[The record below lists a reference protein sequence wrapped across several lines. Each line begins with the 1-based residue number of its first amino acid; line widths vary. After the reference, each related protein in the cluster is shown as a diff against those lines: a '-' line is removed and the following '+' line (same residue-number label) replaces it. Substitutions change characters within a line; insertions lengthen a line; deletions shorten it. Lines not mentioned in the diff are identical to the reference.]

1 MQIQIFNVHIANRIA
16 LVDNSTF
23 VLYFQEENL
32 NSTILCRRVEAGL
45 DRFLEEKAGLF
56 PTTREYQLMP
66 ALPCG
71 RVITG
76 DYPYPWIVEEV
87 ARVGADPWE
96 PPSKGRVCPEGY

>member
-23 VLYFQEENL
+23 VLCFQEENL

-56 PTTREYQLMP
+56 PTGPSLFVSRVIVLEEYAGSP
-66 ALPCG
+66 ALERRERG
-71 RVITG
+71 
-76 DYPYPWIVEEV
+76 
-87 ARVGADPWE
+87 
-96 PPSKGRVCPEGY
+96 